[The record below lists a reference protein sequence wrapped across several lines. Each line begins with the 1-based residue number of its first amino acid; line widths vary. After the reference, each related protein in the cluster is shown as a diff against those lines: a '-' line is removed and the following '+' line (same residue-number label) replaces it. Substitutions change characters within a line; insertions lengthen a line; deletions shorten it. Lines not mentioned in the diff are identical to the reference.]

1 MKTSTTSMTMPSLLS
16 RKLAGGLGALLLA
29 TAAAAAAVAAG
40 PAEARGIGTL
50 SSEYPVALSVQ
61 IDPATITDDD
71 LREIRASGFELV
83 RFGVRPP
90 LKSVNPTL
98 IDYPK
103 LIQRVRQARLGAIVT
118 LFGGKEIWGHEP
130 GDLRGGPGNA
140 GKESLFADFAS
151 DFIKAHSAD
160 VAVWEIWN
168 EPDNKTFL
176 QPALVPEF
184 GAASSALCSKLAQ
197 RQIRPDIIVGFGF
210 AKLPFV
216 GGSNGKVPTEL
227 EDAFVSAAK
236 SDCLTDISIH
246 PYRSVP
252 ETALADYEKL
262 RVQLDRR
269 QLNKTGI
276 VASEWGYASYMPVRD
291 QGAQASLIF
300 REYLINA
307 AAGIRLLNLYSWR
320 DRGDSYFSKE
330 DNFGLKSKGGEKKEA
345 YSALTEFLKIVRH
358 SQKVSYQDAGGAN
371 RLVLR
376 RGQSL
381 LNVVWTQGGE
391 KTVSVPA
398 GASGSKCTRVD
409 FFPVMREGSCG
420 SRSGEGFTVK
430 ATSSPVLLS
439 ISD

>member
-1 MKTSTTSMTMPSLLS
+1 MKKKTLASL
-16 RKLAGGLGALLLA
+16 LGALLF
-29 TAAAAAAVAAG
+29 AAASVVPAASAH
-40 PAEARGIGTL
+40 ARGIGTL
-50 SSEYPVALSVQ
+50 SSEYPVSLSVQ

-71 LREIRASGFELV
+71 LREIRAAGFEFV

-90 LKSVNPTL
+90 IRSVNPGLT
-98 IDYPK
+98 DYSK
-103 LIQRVRQARLGAIVT
+103 LIQRVRKARLDAMVT

-130 GDLRGGPGNA
+130 GDMRGGGGGN
-140 GKESLFADFAS
+140 GSKEDRFADFAA

-160 VAVWEIWN
+160 VAIWEVWN

-176 QPALVPEF
+176 QPALVRDF
-184 GAASSALCSKLAQ
+184 GAATSALCERLAQ

-216 GGSNGKVPTEL
+216 GGGGGGGGGKVPSEL
-227 EDAFVSAAK
+227 EDAFVSAAR

-252 ETALADYEKL
+252 ETALADYQRL
-262 RVQLDRR
+262 RAQLDRR

-276 VASEWGYASYMPVRD
+276 VASEWGYASYMPVRN

-300 REYLINA
+300 REYLINV

-320 DRGDSYFSKE
+320 DRGQSYFSKE
-330 DNFGLKSKGGEKKEA
+330 DNFGIKSKAGEKKEA
-345 YSALTEFLKIVRH
+345 YSALTEFLKIARH
-358 SQKVSYQDAGGAN
+358 SQKVSYDDARGAS

-376 RGQSL
+376 RGESML
-381 LNVVWTQGGE
+381 HVVWTQGAQQS
-391 KTVSVPA
+391 VSVPA
-398 GASGSKCTRVD
+398 GAGAKCTRVD
-409 FFPVMREGSCG
+409 FFPQMREGSCG

-439 ISD
+439 ISG

>member
-1 MKTSTTSMTMPSLLS
+1 MRKKTFASLV
-16 RKLAGGLGALLLA
+16 GALLF
-29 TAAAAAAVAAG
+29 AAASIG
-40 PAEARGIGTL
+40 PAHARGIGTL
-50 SSEYPVALSVQ
+50 SSEYPVSLSVQ

-71 LREIRASGFELV
+71 LREIRAAGFEFV

-90 LKSVNPTL
+90 IRSVNPALT
-98 IDYPK
+98 DYSK
-103 LIQRVRQARLGAIVT
+103 LIQRVRKARLDAMVT

-130 GDLRGGPGNA
+130 GDMRAGGGS
-140 GKESLFADFAS
+140 KEDRFADFAA

-160 VAVWEIWN
+160 VAIWEVWN

-176 QPALVPEF
+176 QPALVRDF
-184 GAASSALCSKLAQ
+184 GAATSALCERLAQ

-216 GGSNGKVPTEL
+216 GGGGGGGGGKVPSEL
-227 EDAFVSAAK
+227 EDAFVSAAR

-252 ETALADYEKL
+252 ETALADYQRL
-262 RVQLDRR
+262 RAQLDRR

-276 VASEWGYASYMPVRD
+276 VASEWGYASYMPVRN

-300 REYLINA
+300 REYLINV

-320 DRGDSYFSKE
+320 DRGQSYFSKE
-330 DNFGLKSKGGEKKEA
+330 DNFGLMSKSGEKKEA
-345 YSALTEFLKIVRH
+345 YSALTEFLKIARH
-358 SQKVSYQDAGGAN
+358 SQKVSYDDARGAS

-376 RGQSL
+376 RGESML
-381 LNVVWTQGGE
+381 HVVWTQGAQQS
-391 KTVSVPA
+391 VSVPA
-398 GASGSKCTRVD
+398 PAGAKCTRVD
-409 FFPVMREGSCG
+409 FFPQMREGSCG
-420 SRSGEGFTVK
+420 SRSGEGFSVK

-439 ISD
+439 ISG